1 MRISNIVLF
10 AGVSALI
17 TSPAQAGNVDINSFL
32 TIGAATMSE
41 DGFYLA
47 NTNENISF
55 ENDSHYGV
63 NLRTQVTDRVSGA
76 AQLLATST
84 NSNFNLDAEWAYL
97 SYQISTDVSLRAGKL
112 NLTTFLLSDYAKVG
126 YLHPWVRP
134 PVEVYNNNP
143 LRNFL
148 GLELL
153 HLNRFGRTAKL
164 TSQIFVGSAQA
175 SNGALEMKA
184 NDGYGVNFQ
193 LDTPGFTLRAGAI
206 SPVIQVQAFDPASN
220 TNVELLDEDDRGVM
234 YTVGASVDVG
244 GFVMYTEAVA
254 TDTEGQTQGIFPNQ
268 KGAYLT
274 MGYNMGKFL
283 PHVTFGTSS
292 GDVYTGPTDLLDPLC
307 GGAVGCTGA
316 NVVQAPKTQDS
327 VALGLKYTID
337 DSVSV
342 KFEVQ
347 KVDLTAGKGDG
358 FARLDVNAVGNPAP
372 DVDSFTV
379 ISVAMDAIF

>member
-1 MRISNIVLF
+1 MRVSKL
-10 AGVSALI
+10 AVSAGFSALL
-17 TSPAQAGNVDINSFL
+17 TSAVQAGNVDINSFL
-32 TIGAATMSE
+32 TIGAATISE
-41 DGFYLA
+41 NGSYLF
-47 NTNENISF
+47 NTTENISF

-63 NLRTQVTDRVSGA
+63 NLRTQVSERVSGA

-84 NSNFNLDAEWAYL
+84 DSNFKLDAEWAYL
-97 SYQISTDVSLRAGKL
+97 SYQISTDVSVRTGKL

-126 YLHPWVRP
+126 YLHPWIRP

-164 TSQIFVGSAQA
+164 TSQLFIGSAQA
-175 SNGALEMKA
+175 ENGALEMKA

-206 SPVIQVQAFDPASN
+206 SPVIQVVAFNPATNS
-220 TNVELLDEDDRGVM
+220 NVELLDQDDRGVM
-234 YTVGASVDVG
+234 YTIGASIDVNN
-244 GFVMYTEAVA
+244 FVMYTEAVA
-254 TDTEGQTQGIFPNQ
+254 TDTEGQTRGIFPNQ

-274 MGYNMGKFL
+274 LGYNIGKFL
-283 PHVTFGTSS
+283 PHVTFGSSS
-292 GDVYTGPTDLLDPLC
+292 GDVYTGPTNLLDPLC

-337 DSVSV
+337 ESVSI

-347 KVDLTAGKGDG
+347 KVNLSNGKGTG
-358 FARLDVNAVGNPAP
+358 FATLEDPGVE
-372 DVDSFTV
+372 SFNV
-379 ISVAMDAIF
+379 VSVAMDAIF

>member
-1 MRISNIVLF
+1 MRVLKVV
-10 AGVSALI
+10 VSAGFSALLVS
-17 TSPAQAGNVDINSFL
+17 TAQAGNVDINSFL

-41 DGFYLA
+41 DGSYLF
-47 NTNENISF
+47 NTTENISF

-63 NLRTQVTDRVSGA
+63 NLRTQVSDRVSGA
-76 AQLLATST
+76 AQLLATAT

-97 SYQISTDVSLRAGKL
+97 SYQMSADVSLRAGKL

-126 YLHPWVRP
+126 YLHPWIRP

-148 GLELL
+148 GMEIL

-164 TSQIFVGSAQA
+164 TSQFFIGSAQA
-175 SNGALEMKA
+175 DNGAMHMKA

-206 SPVIQVQAFDPASN
+206 SPVIQVEAFNPLEN
-220 TNVELLDEDDRGVM
+220 RTVELLDEDDRGVM
-234 YTVGASVDVG
+234 YTVGFSVDVNN
-244 GFVMYTEAVA
+244 FIMYSEAVA
-254 TDTEGQTQGIFPNQ
+254 TDTEGQTRGIFPNQ

-274 MGYNMGKFL
+274 LGYNIGKFL
-283 PHVTFGTSS
+283 PHVTFGSSS
-292 GDVYTGPTDLLDPLC
+292 GEVYTGPTNLLDPLC
-307 GGAVGCTGA
+307 GGAPGSGCAVTA

-337 DSVSV
+337 DSVSI
-342 KFEVQ
+342 KFEIQ
-347 KVDLTAGKGDG
+347 KVDLTNGKGTG
-358 FARLDVNAVGNPAP
+358 FATLEDPTVE
-372 DVDSFTV
+372 SFNV
-379 ISVAMDAIF
+379 MSVAMDAIF

>member
-1 MRISNIVLF
+1 MPFNKYVLT
-10 AGVSALI
+10 ALAAAL
-17 TSPAQAGNVDINSFL
+17 TTTVQAGDVDINSFL
-32 TIGAATMSE
+32 TLGAANISE
-41 DGFYLA
+41 EGKYLS
-47 NTNENISF
+47 NTTENISF
-55 ENDSHYGV
+55 ENDSHYGI

-76 AQLLATST
+76 AQLLATAT
-84 NSNFNLDAEWAYL
+84 DSNFNVDAEWAYL
-97 SYQISTDVSLRAGKL
+97 SYQLSTDVSARAGKL

-153 HLNRFGRTAKL
+153 NVNRFGRTAKL
-164 TSQIFVGSAQA
+164 TSQIFIGSAQA
-175 SNGALEMKA
+175 ENGALEMKA

-193 LDTPGFTLRAGAI
+193 LDTPSFTIRAGAI
-206 SPVIQVQAFDPASN
+206 SPVIQVQAFDPA
-220 TNVELLDEDDRGVM
+220 TNSTVELLDEDDRGVM
-234 YTVGASVDVG
+234 YTVGASVDVS

-274 MGYNMGKFL
+274 LGYNMGKFL

-292 GDVYTGPTDLLDPLC
+292 GDNYTGPTDLLDPLC
-307 GGAVGCTGA
+307 GIPGCGAA
-316 NVVQAPKTQDS
+316 VVQTPKTQDS
-327 VALGLKYTID
+327 VALGLKYTVD
-337 DSVSV
+337 DSVAI

-347 KVDLTAGKGDG
+347 KVDLTAGKGQG
-358 FARLDVNAVGNPAP
+358 FASLEDSAVE
-372 DVDSFTV
+372 SFNV